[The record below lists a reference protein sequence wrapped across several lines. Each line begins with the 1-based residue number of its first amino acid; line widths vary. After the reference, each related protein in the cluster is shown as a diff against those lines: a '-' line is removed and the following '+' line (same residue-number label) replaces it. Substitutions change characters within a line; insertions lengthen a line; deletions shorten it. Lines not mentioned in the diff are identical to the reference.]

1 MHAPTIKT
9 LLLAGALCL
18 SFNSTPAQAQAKSSV
33 MAMPIPVPAKSGG
46 QNTAKSASQ
55 SGSSSASS
63 SSSAF
68 SSGAKSALQSASTAS
83 TPPRPQAEK
92 VAFNSSD
99 VQGGRPIS
107 LSAIWVRA
115 VPITTQVRKPTI
127 VAMHSC
133 GGLYSI
139 IRTGNGNNVLTPR
152 TVAMARE
159 LRKAGY
165 NVLLPDS
172 LTPRGKTSICTES
185 LQQRDASTAERAR
198 DVQAS
203 LRWLATQDDVDPDRI
218 VLLGWAHGGAAV
230 MKALTLPPERGALR
244 AKAAVAFYPNCAQFN
259 NAHVAYKPNAPL
271 LILMGQEDDWAP
283 ASACTELSDKTASAK
298 LKLNIYPDSYHE
310 FDAPGMPMHVRLDVP
325 NPLHP
330 GQGVTSGTNPET
342 KVQAYHDMFEFLTT
356 ELN

>member
-1 MHAPTIKT
+1 MHVPTIQT
-9 LLLAGALCL
+9 LLLAGALGL
-18 SFNSTPAQAQAKSSV
+18 SLGSIQAQAQTQIPTQTPAKSGV
-33 MAMPIPVPAKSGG
+33 KAMPIPVPAKSGG
-46 QNTAKSASQ
+46 QTSGKSTSP
-55 SGSSSASS
+55 
-63 SSSAF
+63 
-68 SSGAKSALQSASTAS
+68 SALQSASAAP

-92 VAFNSSD
+92 VSFNSSD
-99 VQGGRPIS
+99 APGGKPIA

-115 VPITTQVRKPTI
+115 VAITTQVRKPTI

-172 LTPRGKTSICTES
+172 LTPRGKSSICTES
-185 LQQRDASTAERAR
+185 LQQRNVSTAERAR

-203 LRWLATQDDVDPDRI
+203 LRWLSTQDDVDPDRI

-244 AKAAVAFYPNCAQFN
+244 AKAAVAFYPNCGQFTTS
-259 NAHVAYKPNAPL
+259 HVAYKPNAPL

-283 ASACTELSDKTASAK
+283 PSACTELSEKSAPGNV
-298 LKLNIYPDSYHE
+298 KLNIYPDSYHE
-310 FDAPGMPMHVRLDVP
+310 FDAPGMPMQVRLDVP

-330 GQGVTSGTNPET
+330 GQGVTSATNPET
-342 KVQAYHDMFEFLTT
+342 KVLAYHDMFEFLST

>member
-9 LLLAGALCL
+9 LLLAGVLCL
-18 SFNSTPAQAQAKSSV
+18 SLNSAPAQAQAKSSV
-33 MAMPIPVPAKSGG
+33 MAMPIPVPAKSGS
-46 QNTAKSASQ
+46 QNTAKSTLQ
-55 SGSSSASS
+55 SGSSSVSS
-63 SSSAF
+63 SSST
-68 SSGAKSALQSASTAS
+68 SKSASQSASAAS

-99 VQGGRPIS
+99 SQGGRPIS

-230 MKALTLPPERGALR
+230 MKALTLSPERGALR
-244 AKAAVAFYPNCAQFN
+244 AKAAVAFYPNCAQFT